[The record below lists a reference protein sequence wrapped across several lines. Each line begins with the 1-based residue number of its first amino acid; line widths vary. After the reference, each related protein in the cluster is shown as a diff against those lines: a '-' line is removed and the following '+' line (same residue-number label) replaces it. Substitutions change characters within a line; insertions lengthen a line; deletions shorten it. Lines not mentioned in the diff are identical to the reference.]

1 MVNCVTK
8 PRDMFVLMCRGDLEV
23 CTIGVFSSLE
33 NAMTKAN
40 SMGTGRQ
47 LWIEK
52 FKINDPHFYE
62 DEKDYI
68 VWKLF

>member
-1 MVNCVTK
+1 
-8 PRDMFVLMCRGDLEV
+8 MCRGDLEV
-23 CTIGVFSSLE
+23 CAIGVFSSLE

-40 SMGTGRQ
+40 TMGTGRQ

-52 FKINDPHFYE
+52 FKVNKPGFYE